1 MEKNIDYYLKLPYTR
16 ELILGSDGIWFIRI
30 KELPGCFSQGK
41 TQEEALRMIDDAMCG
56 WLEVALEDGELIPE
70 PRPEEQFSGKFVVR
84 LPKSLHRKL
93 VQIANDEGVSL
104 NQFVS
109 TSLSEMVGISRELG
123 TRKSNEI
130 ASVHR
135 VDEFNILKEAFTMV
149 VRSVCVYEPDESG
162 TLSNFSTWFG
172 QNVETIQAFT
182 TGGNYERAIQECETL
197 QRVLRQD
204 GLKNPLF
211 DAILRLLQA
220 QIDFIN
226 SLSKKAREASKSY
239 ELLSQIN
246 RLISSQYNPKQ
257 KLTEWQ
263 TIESTNIQPEFSA
276 LEQFE
281 RMFNV

>member
-1 MEKNIDYYLKLPYTR
+1 MEKNIDYYLKLPYSR

-84 LPKSLHRKL
+84 VPKSLHRKL
-93 VQIANDEGVSL
+93 VNLANDEGVSL
-104 NQFVS
+104 NQFVG
-109 TSLSEMVGISRELG
+109 TSLSEVVGFSREHE
-123 TRKSNEI
+123 TRKSIEI
-130 ASVHR
+130 ASKER
-135 VDEFNILKEAFTMV
+135 DAEINTLAEAFTMV
-149 VRSVCVYEPDESG
+149 VKSVCVYEPDENG
-162 TLSNFSTWFG
+162 TLSSFSTWFG

-182 TGGNYERAIQECETL
+182 SAGDYERALNDCETL

-211 DAILRLLQA
+211 EAILRLLRA
-220 QIDFIN
+220 QTDFIL
-226 SLSKKAREASKSY
+226 SLSNKAQEASKSY
-239 ELLSQIN
+239 NVLLQVYQ
-246 RLISSQYNPKQ
+246 LIMSQYNPKH
-257 KLTEWQ
+257 KFTEWESF
-263 TIESTNIQPEFSA
+263 ESTNIQPEYSA